1 MCVCVC
7 VCVCVVCIDT
17 LSHYI
22 LLSTYYVPV
31 IPKYI
36 RASQLAQQVKNPPAR
51 QEAQVQSRGLK
62 DPLEEERATHSSIL
76 LREIP
81 WTEEPDGLQ
90 SSGLQSRTGVS
101 GWAATA
107 TLGSR
112 SGGGGGD

>member
-36 RASQLAQQVKNPPAR
+36 RASQLAQQVKNPLAR
-51 QEAQVQSRGLK
+51 QEAQVQSRGRK

-76 LREIP
+76 AWKSRGQRSLTGSSPQGCRAGRE
-81 WTEEPDGLQ
+81 
-90 SSGLQSRTGVS
+90 
-101 GWAATA
+101 
-107 TLGSR
+107 
-112 SGGGGGD
+112 